1 MTRRSH
7 SSISAASRTPL
18 QRATAFAAVAIV
30 CAACS
35 ASPQEPEPISSEI
48 IDESL
53 HAITLDLVG
62 FDADQLTTLDANGK
76 TRSEP
81 MQGTLA
87 ILSAEPRG
95 SYDWTIPDDQAL
107 AGGTPVVIEL
117 TDGQRFI
124 GSIGPWDSAS
134 IGEAEAKLPD
144 TIGVLARGQQI
155 KALPFER
162 IGRVIFNPWSRN
174 TARPHEWKAGI
185 EDSLILINGDTLR
198 GFLVSIDES
207 VIFDPGTGD
216 REFSIGRVA
225 EVRLGNEPQTHQGPR
240 FWMRTGEIINAVSS
254 RPFPESDISENT
266 FIQADSMIAVWLDDR
281 APIPLAELELI
292 SLEPSATRRWA
303 RKPERGSSWASPLGL
318 ASVAFDGPVRT
329 AWSLPPQA
337 ASFSAAVHL
346 GGDLDDP
353 ARTPGPWAD
362 AVLTISIETAGKSQV
377 LATFQLSIQQPDADI
392 AVPLPGVGDA
402 GRQLI
407 IELSEGRFGPIQDR
421 LLLRRPFLLGL

>member
-1 MTRRSH
+1 MTPSTRP
-7 SSISAASRTPL
+7 SIHARYPA
-18 QRATAFAAVAIV
+18 AFAAVAIV

-35 ASPQEPEPISSEI
+35 ASLQEPNPIRSEI

-53 HAITLDLVG
+53 HSITLDLVG
-62 FDADQLTTLDANGK
+62 WNADRLTTLDAAGNA
-76 TRSEP
+76 RSEP
-81 MQGTLA
+81 NQGTLA
-87 ILSAEPRG
+87 ILSAEPRN
-95 SYDWTIPDDQAL
+95 SSNWTIPDDQAL

-124 GSIGPWDSAS
+124 GSVGPWDSAS
-134 IGEAEAKLPD
+134 VGSAVANLPD
-144 TIGVLARGQQI
+144 TVAVLASGQQI

-162 IGRVIFNPWSRN
+162 IGRVIFNPWNRN
-174 TARPHEWKAGI
+174 AARPIDWQAGI

-207 VIFDPGTGD
+207 VVFDPGTGD

-225 EVRLGNEPQTHQGPR
+225 EVRLGNEPQAHQGPR
-240 FWMRTGEIINAVSS
+240 FWMRTGEIINAESS
-254 RPFPESDISENT
+254 HNLPESEIPEST

-281 APIPLAELELI
+281 APIPLADLELI
-292 SLEPSATRRWA
+292 SLEPSATRRWT
-303 RKPERGSSWASPLGL
+303 RKPERGSAWASPLGL

-346 GGDLDDP
+346 GGDLDNP
-353 ARTPGPWAD
+353 ARPPGPWAD
-362 AVLTISIETAGKSQV
+362 AVLTISIETNTTSQV
-377 LATFQLSIQQPDADI
+377 LATIKLSTLKPDADI
-392 AVPLPGVGDA
+392 AVSLPGLGDA
-402 GRQLI
+402 GRRLI
-407 IELSEGRFGPIQDR
+407 IELGEGRFGPIQDR